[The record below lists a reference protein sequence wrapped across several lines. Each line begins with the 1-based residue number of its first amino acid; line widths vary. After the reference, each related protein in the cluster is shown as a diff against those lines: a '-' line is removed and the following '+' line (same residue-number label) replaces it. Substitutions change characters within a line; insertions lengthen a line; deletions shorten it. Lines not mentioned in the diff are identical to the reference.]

1 MARRASRR
9 PTEGEL
15 EILQVLWQQGPGTVR
30 QVNDALNEARPTGYT
45 TTLKLMQIMLD
56 KGLLRR
62 DESRRP
68 QVYTPAVS
76 KNRTQR
82 QLVRDLLERVFDGSA
97 RQFVLQVL
105 SAKNA
110 SAEEMA
116 EIRRLLRKAER
127 DKG

>member
-15 EILQVLWQQGPGTVR
+15 EILQVLWQQGPGSVR
-30 QVNDALNEARPTGYT
+30 QVNEALNEARPTGYT

-76 KNRTQR
+76 KDRTQR
-82 QLVRDLLERVFDGSA
+82 QLVGDLLERVFDGSA

-110 SAEEMA
+110 SPQEMA

-127 DKG
+127 DKR